1 MLSTKNCKRAFEFVK
16 FIIRIIVIFFNL
28 GYNKYGIFN
37 DIIIMNT
44 FIRPKTETDRQ
55 ADRYIQMKT

>member
-1 MLSTKNCKRAFEFVK
+1 MQKNRFKLWTKGLILHVLSTTCEEIGKGVRCVRVF
-16 FIIRIIVIFFNL
+16 
-28 GYNKYGIFN
+28 
-37 DIIIMNT
+37 MNT

>member
-1 MLSTKNCKRAFEFVK
+1 MKEPGHFVVRK
-16 FIIRIIVIFFNL
+16 FSSQVRSPGVL
-28 GYNKYGIFN
+28 VP
-37 DIIIMNT
+37 MNT